1 MKLLKFISA
10 AILIV
15 LTLGALAACGAPPVT
30 MAEVPLMPQ
39 AGPLEKGKNPI
50 ADAASE
56 AMDKALTSENLK
68 SELKLY
74 TVPADVTWDQVKAF
88 YTEKL
93 GSDWKVSDQM
103 TQESEAF
110 SAMGWTRGGE
120 SQALVVGY
128 GPDILGNG
136 SPFLMVML
144 ASK

>member
-1 MKLLKFISA
+1 MKLLKLISA
-10 AILIV
+10 AVLIV
-15 LTLGALAACGAPPVT
+15 LALGSLAACGAPPVT
-30 MAEVPLMPQ
+30 MAEIPLVPE
-39 AGPLEKGKNPI
+39 AAPLEKGQNMV

-56 AMDKALTSENLK
+56 AMDQALTSENLK
-68 SELKLY
+68 SEFKLY
-74 TVPADVTWDQVKAF
+74 TVPAEMSWDQVKAF

-93 GSDWKVSDQM
+93 GSDWKVSDEI

-110 SAMGWTRGGE
+110 SAMGWTRGGD

-136 SPFLMVML
+136 NPFLMVML